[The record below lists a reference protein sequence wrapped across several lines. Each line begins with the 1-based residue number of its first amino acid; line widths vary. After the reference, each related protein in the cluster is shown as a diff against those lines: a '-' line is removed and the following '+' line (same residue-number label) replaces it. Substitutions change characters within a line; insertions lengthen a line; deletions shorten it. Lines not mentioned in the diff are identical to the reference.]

1 MSLKLARAV
10 NPSNNARD
18 TLVMRGSL
26 GGDQDNAAPVGET
39 IAAAFA
45 ARPDQETDERR
56 AVG

>member
-26 GGDQDNAAPVGET
+26 GGDQDNAAPVGES
-39 IAAAFA
+39 IATAFA
-45 ARPDQETDERR
+45 AMPDQETR
-56 AVG
+56 